1 MRGDEV
7 DASDKTVGMTD
18 VTSDYLALRRDV
30 GAVRVHREVVRAFG
44 PDSATFLQ
52 GQLSADVVG
61 LAPGEWRRS
70 LLLDPQGKLVAW
82 VRVWGRRGDDE
93 LLIDVGDGA
102 GQAVLDRLNRF
113 RLRVHT
119 ELELLRWECVSVR
132 GPNCPAPDQVQA
144 RAELRAPVEWSGISG
159 VDLIGP
165 GVDMPEGI
173 PEVGIDA
180 FEAVRIECGWPEMGA
195 EFPVG
200 VEPSVIPAEAG
211 AWLVDASVSFTKG
224 CYTGQELVARV
235 DSRGSNTP
243 RRLRGLVL
251 GENVLPPVGAQVVV
265 DGEVRG
271 SLTSVAESLDL
282 RAPVALAFVHRS
294 VEPPAEVTVRWSG
307 ADATPREA
315 VAQVRELP
323 LID

>member
-1 MRGDEV
+1 
-7 DASDKTVGMTD
+7 MTD

-30 GAVRVHREVVRAFG
+30 GAAKVHHEVIRAFG

-52 GQLSADVVG
+52 GQLSADVTG
-61 LAPGEWRRS
+61 LAPGESRRS

-82 VRVWGRRGDDE
+82 IRVWGRRADDE

-132 GPNCPAPDQVQA
+132 GPNCPAPHELDV
-144 RAELRAPVEWSGISG
+144 RAELRAAVDWPGVPG
-159 VDLIGP
+159 VDLLGP
-165 GVDMPEGI
+165 RVELPEGI
-173 PEVGIDA
+173 PEVGADA
-180 FEAVRIECGWPEMGA
+180 FEAVRIECGWPAMGA
-195 EFPVG
+195 EFSATG
-200 VEPSVIPAEAG
+200 DASVIPAEAG
-211 AWLVDASVSFTKG
+211 RWLVDSSASFTKG

-243 RRLRGLVL
+243 RHLRGLVV
-251 GENVLPPVGAQVVV
+251 GENVLPPVGAEVVV
-265 DGEVRG
+265 DDEVRG
-271 SLTSVAESLDL
+271 VLTSVAESLDL

-294 VEPPAEVTVRWSG
+294 VEPPATATLRFTGPDGVTREV
-307 ADATPREA
+307 P
-315 VAQVRELP
+315 AQVRQLP
-323 LID
+323 LLG